1 MSAFS
6 AARQCCCRQY
16 DARTHLGTQ
25 GRTFLEVVGV
35 VDVQVPAADLGRRD
49 VEAVHRGR
57 LCLPVDPAAVGV
69 LVTHTHYTTTN
80 TTTNTNTTSPSP
92 VNCVST
98 VYANSNNKLP
108 LQP

>member
-1 MSAFS
+1 M
-6 AARQCCCRQY
+6 
-16 DARTHLGTQ
+16 
-25 GRTFLEVVGV
+25 
-35 VDVQVPAADLGRRD
+35 DVQVPAADLGRRD

-80 TTTNTNTTSPSP
+80 TNTTTPSPSP

-98 VYANSNNKLP
+98 VYANSNNNNNNNNSHDNGYGADIMTKVSARVHPVHLMNAD
-108 LQP
+108 